1 MEKKKLNILT
11 LLIILLVV
19 ALAIASY
26 FGAFVE
32 GTYDSDT
39 ASMAAQGM
47 GQDMVDLFL
56 VVPLLIISLILVHRN
71 VKAGWFLLTGSVF
84 YTLYSFFIYAFGVYF
99 NQLFLLYCII
109 IGLALYT
116 FIFILYEMNRMDIQ
130 GWFSDNVP
138 DRLIGYYFI
147 LVAVVFHA
155 LWLKDT
161 LPAVLNDTVPASV
174 SDYELLVNPVHVLD
188 IGIALPG
195 LIITA
200 VMLMKNLRLGY
211 ILTPTLLVFIILLA
225 IALIGMTLMLQV
237 KEISD
242 ETSVA
247 GIFAVM
253 AVISIG
259 FLLMFLSKMEGEED
273 EEEEE

>member
-11 LLIILLVV
+11 LLTVLLSV
-19 ALAIASY
+19 ALAIVSY

-32 GTYDSDT
+32 GTYDRDV

-56 VVPLLIISLILVHRN
+56 VVPLLIVSLILVRRDI
-71 VKAGWFLLTGSVF
+71 KAGWFLLTGSVF

-130 GWFSDNVP
+130 RWFSDNVP
-138 DRLIGYYFI
+138 TRLIGYYFI
-147 LVAVVFHA
+147 VIAVVFYA
-155 LWLKDT
+155 LWLKDVV
-161 LPAVLNDTVPASV
+161 PAILNDTVPENV
-174 SDYELLVNPVHVLD
+174 SKYELLVNPVHVLD
-188 IGIALPG
+188 IAIVLPG

-259 FLLMFLSKMEGEED
+259 FLLMFLAKMG

>member
-1 MEKKKLNILT
+1 MEKKKVNILT
-11 LLIILLVV
+11 LLTVLLAVV
-19 ALAIASY
+19 LAIVSY

-32 GTYDSDT
+32 GTYDRDV

-56 VVPLLIISLILVHRN
+56 VVPLLIVSIILVRRDI
-71 VKAGWFLLTGSVF
+71 KAGWFLLTGSVF

-116 FIFILYEMNRMDIQ
+116 FIFILHEMNRMDIK

-147 LVAVVFHA
+147 LIAVVFYA

-161 LPAVLNDTVPASV
+161 LPAVLNDTIPESV
-174 SDYELLVNPVHVLD
+174 SKYELLVNPVHVLD
-188 IGIALPG
+188 IAIVLPG
-195 LIITA
+195 VIITA
-200 VMLMKNLRLGY
+200 VMLIKNLRLGY

-242 ETSVA
+242 DTSVA

-259 FLLMFLSKMEGEED
+259 FLLMFLAKMGG
-273 EEEEE
+273 EEEE

>member
-11 LLIILLVV
+11 LLTVLLSV
-19 ALAIASY
+19 ALAIVSY

-32 GTYDSDT
+32 GTYERDV

-56 VVPLLIISLILVHRN
+56 VVPLLIVSLILVRRDL
-71 VKAGWFLLTGSVF
+71 KAGWFLLTGSVL

-109 IGLALYT
+109 VGLALYT
-116 FIFILYEMNRMDIQ
+116 FIFILYEMNRMDIR

-138 DRLIGYYFI
+138 TRMIGYYFI
-147 LVAVVFHA
+147 VIAVVFYA
-155 LWLKDT
+155 LWLKDVV
-161 LPAVLNDTVPASV
+161 PAILNDTVPENV
-174 SDYELLVNPVHVLD
+174 SKYELLVNPVHVLD
-188 IGIALPG
+188 IAIVLPG

-242 ETSVA
+242 DTSVA

-259 FLLMFLSKMEGEED
+259 FLLMFLAKMGEEED
-273 EEEEE
+273 E